1 MKAVVIGGHLL
12 YIFAPFWCTDSPLGW
27 WSIGSIKKGRTK
39 IHIQRVCVCRQN
51 TRKKRRSNHQQVQE
65 EEEEEKKG
73 LKEEEEETDRNS
85 RLCRCSRRE
94 EKKKDN
100 RGRENL
106 SYLWVDPTEKG
117 GSNGAFEEKDRKY
130 YEGSVKL
137 VFTFAQTHRDG
148 RTDAARQSSAS
159 ARIGSCPVHY
169 R

>member
-1 MKAVVIGGHLL
+1 M
-12 YIFAPFWCTDSPLGW
+12 C
-27 WSIGSIKKGRTK
+27 
-39 IHIQRVCVCRQN
+39 VCVDKTRERN
-51 TRKKRRSNHQQVQE
+51 AGAIISRSRKKKKKK
-65 EEEEEKKG
+65 KKG